1 MKFNDMHYER
11 PDIQGVEANFRELLS
26 KFSSAETL
34 DEQVRVIED
43 VNALRNHF
51 MSMFTLAS
59 IRNSI
64 DTRDD
69 YYREEKSYFNQ
80 VNPTFE
86 SLEIEFRRAITS
98 SEYRKELEETFGSQ
112 LFRISDLAV
121 QFFSPVIIEDLQQN
135 NELVTEYNKL
145 VASAKIPFDGQELTL
160 SQLGKYLNVPDRAV
174 RKAAYEARYGFFAS
188 HEEEFD
194 DIYDRMVRVRTNMA
208 KKLGYD
214 NFVKMGYARMNRTDY
229 GSAEVA
235 AFREQV
241 KKSIVPLAEKLR
253 ERQRIRIG
261 VDSLHYYDNAFD
273 FASGNPAPKGNPD
286 WIVENGRKMYSELS
300 PETNEFMSFMIDN
313 ELMDLLSKDG
323 KRVGGYCDII
333 PGEKAP
339 FIFANFNGTAHD
351 VTVLT
356 HEAGHAFQTYCSRN
370 YSVLEYLNPTLE
382 AAEIH
387 SMSMEFLTW
396 DWMHLFFED
405 DTAKFKFSHLSGAI
419 GGLPYVAAVDEFQ
432 HFVYEHPEASPTDR
446 KTAWRNIERTYLPH
460 RNYAENEYLERGG
473 FWHQQLHIFNYP
485 FYYVDYALAQICAL
499 QFWQKMHENREG
511 AWNDYLHLCRLGGTK
526 SFVDLVREANLISP
540 FESGCVESVIGE
552 IEHWLDS
559 VNDKE
564 L

>member
-11 PDIQGVEANFRELLS
+11 PDIQDVETNFRELLS

-51 MSMFTLAS
+51 MSMSTLAS

-64 DTRDD
+64 DTRND

-98 SEYRKELEETFGSQ
+98 SEYRKELEKTFGSQ

-121 QFFSPVIIEDLQQN
+121 QFFSPDIIEDLQQN
-135 NELVTEYNKL
+135 NELITEYNKL
-145 VASAKIPFDGQELTL
+145 VASAKISFDGQELTL

-194 DIYDRMVRVRTNMA
+194 DIYDRMVRVRTSMA

-229 GSAEVA
+229 GPAEVA

-241 KKSIVPLAEKLR
+241 RKLIVPLAGKLR

-370 YSVLEYLNPTLE
+370 YSILDYLNPTLE

-396 DWMHLFFED
+396 
-405 DTAKFKFSHLSGAI
+405 
-419 GGLPYVAAVDEFQ
+419 
-432 HFVYEHPEASPTDR
+432 R
-446 KTAWRNIERTYLPH
+446 KQR
-460 RNYAENEYLERGG
+460 
-473 FWHQQLHIFNYP
+473 
-485 FYYVDYALAQICAL
+485 
-499 QFWQKMHENREG
+499 
-511 AWNDYLHLCRLGGTK
+511 
-526 SFVDLVREANLISP
+526 
-540 FESGCVESVIGE
+540 
-552 IEHWLDS
+552 LDS
-559 VNDKE
+559 GEKP
-564 L
+564 